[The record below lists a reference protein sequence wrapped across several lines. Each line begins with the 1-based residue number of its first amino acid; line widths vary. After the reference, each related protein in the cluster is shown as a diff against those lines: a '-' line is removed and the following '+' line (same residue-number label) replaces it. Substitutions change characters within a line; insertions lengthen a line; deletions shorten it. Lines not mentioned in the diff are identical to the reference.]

1 MLSPFTSLATRVLAG
16 GGGGGRGKVT
26 VYVHTG
32 HAANSKYCTAWL
44 IFVSCCAVFNYGF
57 AGDYTLQCVCSS
69 VTVICEMADDFVG

>member
-1 MLSPFTSLATRVLAG
+1 MR
-16 GGGGGRGKVT
+16 
-26 VYVHTG
+26 TG